1 MRNTM
6 FAVLALS
13 GLVGCTRGEL
23 DAASSGSGRNLD
35 LLATDT
41 VLAFDDQPLGA
52 VPGSRTLAIGSR
64 IDATWG
70 RTITSRKNKA
80 GETVT
85 IIVTSDVKDGGG
97 RVVIPSGAT
106 VALLITE
113 LAPAT
118 SRSDSDGKLTLSVT
132 STTIRGR
139 TYSLQG
145 DVTSVPHSLKGRGI
159 GKAEAVKV
167 GVGTAIGAAAG
178 QVIGRD
184 TKSTVIGGAV
194 GAVGGAAVAAQ
205 TASRDVVVSVG
216 SRVLITLTGPFTV
229 AGQ

>member
-1 MRNTM
+1 VRNTL

-13 GLVGCTRGEL
+13 ILSGCSRGNL
-23 DAASSGSGRNLD
+23 DAATSDTSRNLD
-35 LLATDT
+35 LLPTDT
-41 VLAFDDQPLGA
+41 VAAFNDRPLVA
-52 VPGSRTLAIGSR
+52 TPGSRTLATGSR

-70 RTITSRKNKA
+70 QSITSRTNKA

-85 IIVTSDVKDGGG
+85 ITVTSDVKDDRG

-106 VALLITE
+106 IALLITE
-113 LAPAT
+113 IEPAT
-118 SRSDSDGKLTLSVT
+118 SRTDSDGKLVLSVT
-132 STTIRGR
+132 STTIRGA
-139 TYSLQG
+139 TYTLQG
-145 DVTSVPHSLKGRGI
+145 VTSVPHSLKSRGV
-159 GKAEAVKV
+159 GKAEVVKV

-216 SRVLITLTGPFTV
+216 SRVLITLTAPFTV
-229 AGQ
+229 GG